1 MSFWG
6 YRVILY
12 TSSPV
17 QSCTSGAIVGFSTP
31 VHPCSHVPLELLASF
46 RVLDPIESTVQLQL
60 GSGGQS
66 SRVFMFCHRRWDS
79 GTRSLIICVC
89 FQNHRMCW
97 LCHVLF
103 LEIVLSLHSSLHKAI
118 QQASEGNASKCNT
131 WQCQDYLGAIWTAS
145 SLLLPWLS
153 TAVAWAGTWQL
164 PFFLIE
170 KTHQLVG
177 KYSTSINID
186 CQTRLSYRSMEKTS
200 QTRLYGWSTCW
211 TDLYFYGVCVYACF
225 ILP

>member
-1 MSFWG
+1 MALSTNLYSSVRWLCVKVVMSSTVFPWALSYDCQSFSSPRPAATGAIMGFSTPVHPCSHVPLGLSWDSLHQFTRAVMSFWG

-89 FQNHRMCW
+89 FQNHRMC
-97 LCHVLF
+97 
-103 LEIVLSLHSSLHKAI
+103 
-118 QQASEGNASKCNT
+118 
-131 WQCQDYLGAIWTAS
+131 
-145 SLLLPWLS
+145 
-153 TAVAWAGTWQL
+153 
-164 PFFLIE
+164 
-170 KTHQLVG
+170 
-177 KYSTSINID
+177 
-186 CQTRLSYRSMEKTS
+186 
-200 QTRLYGWSTCW
+200 
-211 TDLYFYGVCVYACF
+211 
-225 ILP
+225 